1 MGDEKPEPNLQ
12 VDGQGESLLF
22 QRVPQEIRNQ
32 IYTQLFSSTRFTFGS
47 RWISCTTR
55 VNVKPAPHG
64 LALLRTCRRASLEIA
79 DSWLQLVLFSFE
91 DPYTMLDKLSTLPI
105 ETLSKIRHMRASGEG
120 FLYTVREE
128 EEVYSLADVL
138 KVLPGLCLDQLT
150 VIGISDDV
158 ASYNTL
164 SNLVSGGIGWKTL
177 RFLSPTSAM
186 LGFPA
191 GWCIP
196 SSLDDFLRDWENW
209 RVSQPENWQGALEA
223 RDGRDSHP
231 SVIIYRAKEPGHR
244 GLILQ
249 PRECVKFSQKPVQ
262 ELPGSHPNFVPKD
275 PDVMSK
281 GEKDKELLAVVKR
294 GAGVDFQKKDDTA
307 WENGDRRRG
316 ARGKWFEIGHPPPWV
331 NGKTMPDSQPRIVD
345 DYKDPEEHIWTRRH
359 LCENTEGFHYDC
371 PPDEV
376 LT

>member
-1 MGDEKPEPNLQ
+1 MGDEKQEPDLQ
-12 VDGQGESLLF
+12 VDGQRESLLF

-47 RWISCTTR
+47 RWTNCTTR
-55 VNVKPAPHG
+55 INVKPAPHG
-64 LALLRTCRRASLEIA
+64 LALLRTCRRARLEIA
-79 DSWLQLVLFSFE
+79 DSWLQHVLVSFE
-91 DPYTMLDKLSTLPI
+91 DPYTMLDKLSALPI
-105 ETLSKIRHMRASGEG
+105 GTLSKIRHMRVSGEG

-128 EEVYSLADVL
+128 EEVYSLADALRVF
-138 KVLPGLCLDQLT
+138 PGLCLDQLT
-150 VIGISDDV
+150 VIGIADDV

-164 SNLVSGGIGWKTL
+164 SHLVSRGVGWKTL

-196 SSLDDFLRDWENW
+196 SSLDDFLRDWESW

-231 SVIIYRAKEPGHR
+231 SVIIYRAKEPGHC

-249 PRECVKFSQKPVQ
+249 PSECVKFSQKPVQ

-275 PDVMSK
+275 PDVTSE

-294 GAGVDFQKKDDTA
+294 GAGADCQKREDTHFDKKDL
-307 WENGDRRRG
+307 RRG
-316 ARGKWFEIGHPPPWV
+316 ARGKWFEIGHPSFWTD
-331 NGKTMPDSQPRIVD
+331 GKMVPDLQPHIVD
-345 DYKDPEEHIWTRRH
+345 DYKDPEEHVWTRRH
-359 LCENTEGFHYDC
+359 LCENTEADHYAC
-371 PPDEV
+371 HLDEV